1 MDIEHLCRLSVKA
14 LVVKNVSEHA
24 NIVNRTPFVAKHHI
38 TGWNTSN
45 WNLAC
50 PEPITTKGKYIKTH
64 RADDL
69 DHLPPFF
76 DTWWDP
82 LLF

>member
-1 MDIEHLCRLSVKA
+1 MVERGHSHPKLDQIYLQNFLESFTNQILKQ
-14 LVVKNVSEHA
+14 NVLLELIMNS
-24 NIVNRTPFVAKHHI
+24 
-38 TGWNTSN
+38 
-45 WNLAC
+45 AC

-76 DTWWDP
+76 DNWSDP
-82 LLF
+82 